1 MTDEAG
7 GKQIEEFIGFKAKLY
22 SYKMFKNSIA
32 HKRCQDVKKNVVSK
46 HITLHYRFFKVS

>member
-32 HKRCQDVKKNVVSK
+32 HKRCKDVKKNVVSK